1 MTRRVLLIAALGL
14 VATLAVGGFALSVR
28 GGGASSPAVSPTWG
42 VFTDAQW
49 HALGSRVGPSMKLVT
64 AMPQGNGRP
73 FAIVSV
79 QHAAHTCF
87 VVVRGVS
94 PSAPICTLAQP
105 VLAFT
110 ARERDGLDV
119 VGLARR
125 NVESVVAS
133 WGTMTQGTALLP
145 AGTAHAFGSRYI
157 GAPVVLTAHVHGG
170 AVVARLYC
178 ASALRGV
185 CGMSAQRRS

>member
-1 MTRRVLLIAALGL
+1 MTVLAA
-14 VATLAVGGFALSVR
+14 GGYALSLR
-28 GGGASSPAVSPTWG
+28 GHDSSNTVSPTWG

-49 HALGSRVGPSMKLVT
+49 QALGSRLGSSMKLVT
-64 AMPQGNGRP
+64 AMPQENGKP
-73 FAIVSV
+73 FAIVSM
-79 QHAAHTCF
+79 QRSSRTCF

-94 PSAPICTLAQP
+94 PSAPICALKQP

-110 ARERDGLDV
+110 AREHDGIDI

-125 NVESVVAS
+125 DVESVVAAD
-133 WGTMTQGTALLP
+133 GKLTQGTALLP
-145 AGTAHAFGSRYI
+145 AASLHAFGSRFMSPSI
-157 GAPVVLTAHVHGG
+157 ALTAHVHGG
-170 AVVARLYC
+170 AVVERLYC